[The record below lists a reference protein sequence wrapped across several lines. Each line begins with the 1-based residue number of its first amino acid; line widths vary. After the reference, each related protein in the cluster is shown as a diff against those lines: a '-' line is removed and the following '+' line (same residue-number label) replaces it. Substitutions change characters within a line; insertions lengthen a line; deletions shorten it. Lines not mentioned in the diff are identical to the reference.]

1 MRAIMTDAT
10 NSKLI
15 QRPTPKRP
23 DGGKPKPS
31 RTPGAGGETGVFLS
45 GAYDVVTLNVLI
57 NAFHAVAEEMGIN
70 LLRSARSTIIRE
82 ARDCSCALFDAEGR
96 IIAEAEHIPV
106 QMSSL
111 SLPMRACLKKHSPIK
126 AGEVFLTNDP
136 FIGGQH
142 LQDIT
147 IFTPIFVGKRLIGF
161 AGSIAHH
168 VDIGGGAAGLTFDAK
183 EFYEEGLRFTAMK
196 LTLSRDF
203 SANGVFY
210 DLVHANFRE
219 PETTWGDIQAQLAAN
234 ELGRRRILELADR
247 YGADEVIRYMGAA
260 MEYSERMMRTAI
272 SQVPDGVYEGTDQI
286 DDGVFVDDPIPICVK
301 ITVSGSDMTV
311 DFAGTSPQ
319 LGEFLNVPLGST
331 YSSTF
336 SSIKMALTAGRE
348 TIPANDGC
356 YRPITILAPY
366 GSILNPAPPAAVR
379 ARMCGAYR
387 LFDAI
392 LIALQKALGDRIPA
406 PGFHANTTS
415 GVSQFKGGNFSIFI
429 EDIGG
434 GWGGNPQNDGADMLD
449 APLSNCIITPI
460 EAVELD
466 HPFIMVRRYELLPDT
481 GGAGTHRGG
490 LGSVREYEVL
500 EEGAEFF
507 GYSDRHRFAPPGA
520 AGGRSGSRGA
530 FRVIR
535 QGEEIILPSKTRFK
549 LRKGDIVRVV
559 VGGGGGFGEPSARP
573 AAAVLEDLSEGKI
586 TEAHMRA
593 FYPHA
598 VAPKPKSRR
607 TRGASA

>member
-1 MRAIMTDAT
+1 M
-10 NSKLI
+10 S
-15 QRPTPKRP
+15 
-23 DGGKPKPS
+23 
-31 RTPGAGGETGVFLS
+31 
-45 GAYDVVTLNVLI
+45 YDVVTLNVLI
-57 NAFHAVAEEMGIN
+57 HAFHAVAEEMGIN

-82 ARDCSCALFDAEGR
+82 ARDCSCALFDAQGR

-111 SLPMRACLKKHSPIK
+111 SLPMRACLEKHDPIR

-147 IFTPIFVGKRLIGF
+147 IFTPIFDRQRLIGF

-168 VDIGGGAAGLTFDAK
+168 VDIGGGAPGLTFDAT
-183 EFYEEGLRFTAMK
+183 EFYEEGLRFSAMK
-196 LTLSRDF
+196 LDLARDF
-203 SANGVFY
+203 GTRGTFFNI
-210 DLVHANFRE
+210 VHSNFRE
-219 PETTWGDIQAQLAAN
+219 PDTTWGDIQAQLAAN
-234 ELGRRRILELADR
+234 ELGRRRILELSGR
-247 YGADEVIRYMGAA
+247 YGTGEIVRYMAA
-260 MEYSERMMRTAI
+260 TMDYSEQMMRAAI
-272 SQVPDGVYEGTDQI
+272 AQIPDGSYEGSDRI
-286 DDGVFVDDPIPICVK
+286 DDGVFLDEPIPIQAK
-301 ITVSGSDMTV
+301 ITVKGDAMLV
-311 DFAGTSPQ
+311 DFEGTAPQ
-319 LGEFLNVPLGST
+319 IKEFLNVPLGST
-331 YSSTF
+331 YSSTY

-356 YRPITILAPY
+356 YRPIAIKVPY

-392 LIALQKALGDRIPA
+392 LMALQKALGERIPA

-415 GVSQFKGGNFSIFI
+415 GVSQFKDGAFSIFI

-434 GWGGNPQNDGADMLD
+434 GWGGNPLRDGADMLD

-466 HPFIMVRRYELLPDT
+466 HPFLMVRRYELLPDT
-481 GGAGTHRGG
+481 GGAGAHRGG
-490 LGSVREYEVL
+490 LGSVREYQVL

-507 GYSDRHRFAPPGA
+507 GYSDRHRFPPPGA
-520 AGGRSGSRGA
+520 AGGSPGSRGA

-535 QGEEIILPSKTRFK
+535 KGEEIILPSKTRFK
-549 LRKGDIVRVV
+549 LRKGDIIRVV
-559 VGGGGGFGEPSARP
+559 VGGGGGFGDPSSRP
-573 AAAVLEDLSEGKI
+573 VSAVLNDLQEGKI
-586 TEAHMRA
+586 TEGHMRA
-593 FYPHA
+593 VYPQA
-598 VAPKPKSRR
+598 VSAVGQKSRR
-607 TRGASA
+607 AKGVLA